1 MAQCYDC
8 GAPCGKRHTTGWMN
22 NHDFL
27 CDKCARKRQSNAIKA
42 FGGFV
47 FLLFA
52 VALSV
57 GVAIGVLKPIAA
69 SAGYDAAKGLAI
81 GLGIGGVVLFFILRY
96 IAGKTDG
103 CFVRMIVKLVGFV
116 SYALGVG
123 LLFLTFLLE
132 GQLKSLVGE
141 NDSPEDCAAIANDA
155 VQEVDVDAK

>member
-1 MAQCYDC
+1 MEQCHEC
-8 GAPCGKRHTTGWMN
+8 GAPCGKRHPLGWMN
-22 NHDFL
+22 NNDFL

-81 GLGIGGVVLFFILRY
+81 GLGIGGVVLFFVHRY
-96 IAGKTDG
+96 IADKTDG
-103 CFVRMIVKLVGFV
+103 CLVRMIVKLAGFI
-116 SYALGVG
+116 SYALGIG
-123 LLFLTFLLE
+123 LLFLTFLME
-132 GQLKSLVGE
+132 GQFKGLIGE
-141 NDSPEDCAAIANDA
+141 KDSNGNVA
-155 VQEVDVDAK
+155 VEEVEER